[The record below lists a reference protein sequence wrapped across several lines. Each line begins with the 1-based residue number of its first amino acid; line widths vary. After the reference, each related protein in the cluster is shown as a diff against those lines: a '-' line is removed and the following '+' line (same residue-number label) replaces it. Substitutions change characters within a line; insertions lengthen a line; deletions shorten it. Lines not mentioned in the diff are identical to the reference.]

1 MDYVGI
7 QFDEHQIAEA
17 KTLWVARWL
26 RDQLEE
32 IIELEGSVALEYYAS
47 LIVSELS
54 ELRPDDEPFVVVQ
67 RKPEA

>member
-7 QFDEHQIAEA
+7 QFDKYQMAEA
-17 KTLWVARWL
+17 QTLGVARWL
-26 RDQLEE
+26 SHQLEE
-32 IIELEGSVALEYYAS
+32 IVELEGSVALEYYAD

>member
-1 MDYVGI
+1 MVEGS
-7 QFDEHQIAEA
+7 A
-17 KTLWVARWL
+17 LG
-26 RDQLEE
+26 E

-67 RKPEA
+67 RKPEVQPWGSHGCGSTQGSRATTR

>member
-17 KTLWVARWL
+17 KTLGVARWL

-32 IIELEGSVALEYYAS
+32 IIELEGSVALEYYAY